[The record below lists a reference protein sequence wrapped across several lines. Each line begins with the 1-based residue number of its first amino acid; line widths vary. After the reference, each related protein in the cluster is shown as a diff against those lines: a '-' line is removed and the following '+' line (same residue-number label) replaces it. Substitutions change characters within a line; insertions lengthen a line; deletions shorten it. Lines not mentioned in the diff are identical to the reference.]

1 MLKRPL
7 FSSPRSAV
15 ETSKPEAP
23 APHKAYVIVLG
34 NEKGGSG
41 KTTTCMHLIISL
53 LRLGFTVGSIDI
65 DSRQRSL
72 SRYLENR
79 RQTMLKEGVTLP
91 QPQHIVIQRS
101 PFNIVQEAEEDE
113 RERFTKA
120 LQRVG
125 AANDFVVVDSP
136 GSDTFLARVA
146 HAHADTIITPIN
158 DSFVDLD
165 VLANVD
171 GQTMKIIKPSIYS
184 EMVWEQ
190 KLQRAKRDGGSMEW
204 IVMRNRLSNIDAKN
218 KRFMTQVTTELSR
231 RIGFRVAPGFSERV
245 IFREMFLQGLTVLDI
260 METSGNASLSLSH
273 VAARQEVRDLLKTL
287 QIPLIN
293 ERLQKVKIDAS
304 DSKGI
309 KTAAKT
315 AAKDEAKAKAKADS
329 EEKAAAKAA
338 EAKKAD
344 NYDTVPLEVARHV
357 PDASTMSEQNE
368 DIKTKEVSAPV
379 APIAQQKQSAEA
391 ALKQATEKL
400 MSTGTLPE
408 KAKTALGATPIPT
421 ASVSAATS
429 TTAIKLGG
437 MSKSDSDKAAYV
449 AKKPEIKRENTA
461 VSKPAQ
467 QHAVDNEP
475 AVKTAFATTS
485 TITSG
490 SEVDASKITVEKPA
504 VEKAASP
511 ISIPSLGF
519 GKSTTITAS
528 ASPSLLS
535 KQTVASTPNIDSAS
549 RPVPAMSSVSL
560 SAPKPAETQSPEV
573 AKEEAPEAATDKK
586 LEDAL

>member
-1 MLKRPL
+1 MNEQVLSSPI
-7 FSSPRSAV
+7 FSSAAAMQQ
-15 ETSKPEAP
+15 AP
-23 APHKAYVIVLG
+23 AQQKKAHVIVLG

-120 LQRVG
+120 LSRVA

-146 HAHADTIITPIN
+146 HAHADTVITPIN

-165 VLANVD
+165 VLATVD

-190 KLQRAKRDGGSMEW
+190 KLQRAKRDGGSIEW

-218 KRFMTQVTTELSR
+218 KRFMTQVTTDLSR

-260 METSGNASLSLSH
+260 MEAGGNTSLSLSH

-287 QIPLIN
+287 QIPLITD
-293 ERLQKVKIDAS
+293 RIS
-304 DSKGI
+304 
-309 KTAAKT
+309 
-315 AAKDEAKAKAKADS
+315 KAKA
-329 EEKAAAKAA
+329 EGE
-338 EAKKAD
+338 
-344 NYDTVPLEVARHV
+344 
-357 PDASTMSEQNE
+357 
-368 DIKTKEVSAPV
+368 
-379 APIAQQKQSAEA
+379 
-391 ALKQATEKL
+391 
-400 MSTGTLPE
+400 
-408 KAKTALGATPIPT
+408 
-421 ASVSAATS
+421 
-429 TTAIKLGG
+429 
-437 MSKSDSDKAAYV
+437 
-449 AKKPEIKRENTA
+449 
-461 VSKPAQ
+461 
-467 QHAVDNEP
+467 
-475 AVKTAFATTS
+475 
-485 TITSG
+485 
-490 SEVDASKITVEKPA
+490 
-504 VEKAASP
+504 
-511 ISIPSLGF
+511 
-519 GKSTTITAS
+519 
-528 ASPSLLS
+528 
-535 KQTVASTPNIDSAS
+535 
-549 RPVPAMSSVSL
+549 
-560 SAPKPAETQSPEV
+560 
-573 AKEEAPEAATDKK
+573 AKEEPKEAAPAAVETKPEPAPEIIPETATVTAEATPAEPEKTETKISAGPVLSKEEEAPAAAEPEKTSPVIE
-586 LEDAL
+586 LAS